1 MNWRIIAVIA
11 SLIPFLLLFAFTPV
25 SPSDVFS
32 VGLVPFVISVGAVMV
47 KILLQAYRFRY
58 YIKHFI
64 SPHLSTTGKIMV
76 ARLGGEFVTQTTP
89 SYVGGEIV
97 RIAWLTKNGVP
108 AGQAAWVA
116 TTEIISD
123 VFVGSILAFIA
134 GGLALFQGGTFIGTV
149 VILVVIPTFTF
160 WFLVVMLS
168 ANRNLQLPHFA
179 LKLMQRFLPKER
191 SLHLVD
197 RTNTALSD
205 LCRMS
210 REHFNSRES
219 VKVFTIGIGMTFI
232 AFLFQGISF
241 LVLANAVGERVGLLE
256 SLMAT
261 SASTAL
267 STLPITIG
275 GSGLAELGIWAYI
288 SNLNGIPH
296 IADILKASQLS
307 VIIAWRIATYH
318 IPLVIMWIC
327 LMKITI
333 GKNSKIVNVN
343 STPKAVTDNE
353 SDSSPKKGYDGSISN
368 QTEEKSLQEIKSGSY
383 GDRELD
389 INDTEDIS
397 SMQANEKDK
406 DRRTGYNNDDTSNDS
421 YK

>member
-1 MNWRIIAVIA
+1 
-11 SLIPFLLLFAFTPV
+11 
-25 SPSDVFS
+25 
-32 VGLVPFVISVGAVMV
+32 
-47 KILLQAYRFRY
+47 
-58 YIKHFI
+58 
-64 SPHLSTTGKIMV
+64 
-76 ARLGGEFVTQTTP
+76 
-89 SYVGGEIV
+89 
-97 RIAWLTKNGVP
+97 
-108 AGQAAWVA
+108 
-116 TTEIISD
+116 
-123 VFVGSILAFIA
+123 
-134 GGLALFQGGTFIGTV
+134 
-149 VILVVIPTFTF
+149 
-160 WFLVVMLS
+160 MLS

-191 SLHLVD
+191 SLHLID

-205 LCRMS
+205 LCKMS
-210 REHFNSRES
+210 REHFNSRAS

-333 GKNSKIVNVN
+333 GKNSKIVRVN
-343 STPKAVTDNE
+343 GTPKAVTNNE
-353 SDSSPKKGYDGSISN
+353 PDSSPKKGYDGSISN
-368 QTEEKSLQEIKSGSY
+368 HSEEKSHRDIKSSGY
-383 GDRELD
+383 GHRQLD
-389 INDTEDIS
+389 IDDNEDIS
-397 SMQANEKDK
+397 SMQTNEKDK
-406 DRRTGYNNDDTSNDS
+406 DCRTGYNNDDTSSDS